1 MEERKIAL
9 WVLGIIVVL
18 GLVGLFFMFKSANT
32 GAGFVSHIEYPAIGN
47 YGAYS
52 NEDPFPYYTSTY
64 GVSSMEIPGY
74 QNRVTY
80 QHDWAWR
87 SAPENTYGAK
97 MGRCAILATPEIG
110 KVPAGYIMDATLQ
123 QAQYQYGMANCIK
136 EESAQN
142 GYCCKFIKKY

>member
-18 GLVGLFFMFKSANT
+18 GIVGLFSMFNAEKT
-32 GAGFVSHIEYPAIGN
+32 GAGFVASKTYPAIGK

-52 NEDPFPYYTSTY
+52 NENPFPYYTSTY
-64 GVSSMEIPGY
+64 GVSPMELPGY

-87 SAPENTYGAK
+87 SNPDNTYVAK

-110 KVPAGYIMDATLQ
+110 KVPAGYIMDATWN
-123 QAQYQYGMANCIK
+123 QATYQYGMANCIK
-136 EESAQN
+136 EDSSQN
-142 GYCCKFIKKY
+142 GWCCKRTSSY